1 VTSDSVGR
9 PLVVRALSIVTE
21 LSCKMFPN
29 FGGHRSSGVT
39 KGRATR
45 APKQFKGRTRPNVPL
60 SSKFKTEM
68 CHYLSEQGRCPFGE
82 HCTYAH
88 SKDELR
94 FIERHPKHK
103 TLPCRDFSTEGFCPF
118 GERCSFIH
126 YKSDPDA
133 MWKSLSSSLT
143 TDGSEQSVELTHNLM
158 AQNVRFDFAPPEKMT
173 SEKRTMMDF
182 LRPPTPSSGYAGS
195 LVSSRSPSPTAYSM
209 TSSRSSSCSDLSD
222 LCSESHL
229 SHILQATADVEE
241 SRSMRLPVFRDLSLR
256 GQIEPT
262 SF

>member
-1 VTSDSVGR
+1 MFTNFASHR
-9 PLVVRALSIVTE
+9 PSGIMKSRA
-21 LSCKMFPN
+21 
-29 FGGHRSSGVT
+29 
-39 KGRATR
+39 AR

-126 YKSDPDA
+126 YKSDPEA
-133 MWKSLSSSLT
+133 MWKSLSSSVV
-143 TDGSEQSVELTHNLM
+143 TDASEQSAEVDQCSMGQNL
-158 AQNVRFDFAPPEKMT
+158 RLFHSTDKMM
-173 SEKRTMMDF
+173 SEKRATMDF

-195 LVSSRSPSPTAYSM
+195 LVSSRSPSPTSYSR

-222 LCSESHL
+222 LCSETMLTS
-229 SHILQATADVEE
+229 SQSNADEPEE
-241 SRSMRLPVFRDLSLR
+241 KRSIRLPIFRDLSLR
-256 GQIEPT
+256 GQVS

>member
-1 VTSDSVGR
+1 
-9 PLVVRALSIVTE
+9 
-21 LSCKMFPN
+21 MFQG
-29 FGGHRSSGVT
+29 FGNHRSSGVA
-39 KGRATR
+39 KNRSTR

-126 YKSDPDA
+126 YKSDLETL
-133 MWKSLSSSLT
+133 WKSLSGSFT
-143 TDGSEQSVELTHNLM
+143 TEGSEQSIGLTHNSM
-158 AQNVRFDFAPPEKMT
+158 TQNVKYDFSTTEKG
-173 SEKRTMMDF
+173 SSDRRTLISTMDF

-195 LVSSRSPSPTAYSM
+195 LVSSRSPSPTGYSM

-222 LCSESHL
+222 LCSDTTLPS
-229 SHILQATADVEE
+229 SQANADVEE
-241 SRSMRLPVFRDLSLR
+241 TRCMRLPIFRDLSLR
-256 GQIEPT
+256 GQLEPT

>member
-1 VTSDSVGR
+1 MFTNFASHR
-9 PLVVRALSIVTE
+9 PSGIMKSRA
-21 LSCKMFPN
+21 
-29 FGGHRSSGVT
+29 
-39 KGRATR
+39 AR

-126 YKSDPDA
+126 YKSDPEA
-133 MWKSLSSSLT
+133 MWKSLSSSVV
-143 TDGSEQSVELTHNLM
+143 TDASEQSAEVDQCSMGQNLRLFHSTDKV
-158 AQNVRFDFAPPEKMT
+158 NDVGKESD
-173 SEKRTMMDF
+173 DGF
-182 LRPPTPSSGYAGS
+182 LASSDSFIWICGVPGF
-195 LVSSRSPSPTAYSM
+195 VKVPFP
-209 TSSRSSSCSDLSD
+209 DLIFQDEFSV
-222 LCSESHL
+222 LL
-229 SHILQATADVEE
+229 
-241 SRSMRLPVFRDLSLR
+241 VFRLV
-256 GQIEPT
+256 
-262 SF
+262 